1 MKIYSTGRCNGK
13 TAALIK
19 KSAKTGSVI
28 IVTSYLMANYIF
40 DLAKQ
45 LNLDIPYPITV
56 TNYRK
61 YLKKTR
67 EENLLK

>member
-1 MKIYSTGRCNGK
+1 MKIYSTGRRNGK
-13 TAALIK
+13 TASLIK
-19 KSAKTGSVI
+19 ESAKTGSVI
-28 IVTSYLMANYIF
+28 VVTSYLMANYIF

>member
-1 MKIYSTGRCNGK
+1 MTIYSTGRRIGK

-19 KSAKTGSVI
+19 ESAKKGSI
-28 IVTSYLMANYIF
+28 IVVTSYLMANYIF

-61 YLKKTR
+61 YLKKLR
-67 EENLLK
+67 EENV